1 MVSVRLLW
9 SLYFFSGVHGFHFFF
24 SVFMVSMD
32 SIHVFCGFGGF
43 HGFHWLCAVYVVSLV
58 FHAISYGFD
67 NESPVSML
75 RMGRALGCAPKIFFV
90 CTTCAYARLVSGFHG
105 FHTVSMVDMLSI
117 VSIWFPWFLYR
128 VSGFYG
134 FLGFHGFHGFMVS
147 WFLWFLYFLHD
158 FEGFHGVHGLCSLY
172 AVSMVSLCGPNV
184 SIMCLRFSHD
194 ARYSADTDLYSDT
207 VCSTASAVSRRAQSP
222 GVFNLRWTGRDM
234 NVIAPPHPTH
244 PPVNAE
250 HRVQESSTW
259 DERDVTWTFLLHL
272 TPPIPP
278 WMQSIEPESEVQV
291 NQNPSRKWPLRVA
304 SEPEVQVN
312 QNPSRKWP
320 LCPSG
325 APNHLKN
332 TVFRDFPTFSRICIF
347 FLLTLLSSNL
357 SLLSA
362 SSLLCFS
369 SVHIVGSLTSKLPSI
384 TVKYTVDIIYM
395 NLEMEI

>member
-24 SVFMVSMD
+24 
-32 SIHVFCGFGGF
+32 FGL
-43 HGFHWLCAVYVVSLV
+43 HGFYGFYTCFLWVWRFPWFPLALCSLRG
-58 FHAISYGFD
+58 FLGFPCDIYGFD

-134 FLGFHGFHGFMVS
+134 FLGFLGFHGFHGFMVS

-184 SIMCLRFSHD
+184 SIMRLRFSHD

-312 QNPSRKWP
+312 QNPTRKWP
-320 LCPSG
+320 LCLYEVQLQKTIVLRMQPWQE
-325 APNHLKN
+325 A
-332 TVFRDFPTFSRICIF
+332 T
-347 FLLTLLSSNL
+347 LTQPLPCDLQRLS
-357 SLLSA
+357 
-362 SSLLCFS
+362 CK
-369 SVHIVGSLTSKLPSI
+369 TQ
-384 TVKYTVDIIYM
+384 
-395 NLEMEI
+395 